1 MNPFRVRVRQLVFGY
16 YAVESK
22 QWPWSMWREDSAFH
36 NRTLDRSEAIRRAKA
51 LMDAEVISHK
61 QIMETA

>member
-1 MNPFRVRVRQLVFGY
+1 MKPFRVRVRQLVFGY

-22 QWPWSMWREDSAFH
+22 QWPWSTWKEERSFH
-36 NRTLDRSEAIRRAKA
+36 RRATDRAEAIRRAKA